1 MDLKQLEYFVR
12 VAELGSY
19 TRAALALGVAQ
30 PALSRQIRQL
40 EVELR
45 HTLLLRNGR
54 GATPTEAGQVLLA
67 HARGIL
73 HQVARAREELG
84 RVRGSL
90 AGRVA
95 LGLPPSLA
103 RMLAVPLTRA
113 FRRALPEATLCITE
127 GLSAAMWDQ
136 VHQGRLDLAMV
147 YNPTVSADHHV
158 EPLFDETLA
167 LVQARPPGL
176 AEDPPLP
183 IALAD
188 VAGLPLIIP
197 TRPNALRMQVEAA
210 LAALGLKPH
219 VVLEIDG
226 VAAILELV
234 ADGLGCAILSP
245 HAITGWTRPSAL
257 QIRPVVEPELRPRV
271 ALVSSTHRPATRTQ
285 EAAADLVRKLCAER
299 FGPCPVPAPVTDQP

>member
-19 TRAALALGVAQ
+19 TRASVALGVAQ

-54 GATPTEAGQVLLA
+54 GATPTEAGKVLLA

-73 HQVARAREELG
+73 HQVARAHEELG

-95 LGLPPSLA
+95 VGLPPSLA
-103 RMLAVPLTRA
+103 RVLAVPLTRA
-113 FRRALPEATLCITE
+113 FRRTLPDATLTIAE

-136 VHQGRLDLAMV
+136 VHQGRLDLAVV
-147 YNPTVSADHHV
+147 YNPTVSADHQV

-188 VAGLPLIIP
+188 VAALPLIIP
-197 TRPNALRMQVEAA
+197 SRPNALRMQVETA
-210 LAALGLKPH
+210 LAALGLKPQ

-234 ADGLGCAILSP
+234 ADGLGCAVLSP
-245 HAITGWTRPSAL
+245 HAVASWTRPSAL
-257 QIRPVVEPELRPRV
+257 QTRPIVRPELRPHV
-271 ALVSSTHRPATRTQ
+271 ALVSSAHRPATRTQ
-285 EAAADLVRKLCAER
+285 QAAAELIRSLCAER
-299 FGPCPVPAPVTDQP
+299 FGPWSAHVTAIAP